1 MEGLTK
7 FLETGGDYGRAA
19 PEEVMYFMTFTN
31 CSFPLFTTLRLS
43 NITAPEP

>member
-19 PEEVMYFMTFTN
+19 PEEVMYFNIFTN
-31 CSFPLFTTLRLS
+31 CSLFPFLLLLDCR
-43 NITAPEP
+43 I